1 MTVAEVNA
9 RIAQIT
15 PLVGYEHAQDM
26 ADELFKDVLHAIA
39 SGCGDNPSL
48 LAEAALQVLKL

>member
-39 SGCGDNPSL
+39 SGDGDNPSL